1 MIRLIRFI
9 RKYKRN
15 RHQRI
20 LQFSI
25 FFFLW
30 AIAFSMFEYF
40 APLYLDSLH
49 LDFFTIGV
57 ILSGCSFISF
67 FIDPI
72 LGSLQRRFPSKML
85 LLAAIVLFF
94 ISIFIFIKSQSV
106 IALLFLATNI
116 YGIAF
121 DLFSITSYKKV
132 FDNSIEDDRSTN
144 ISFLEALYSLGLLI
158 GALVAGW
165 TVSVSLKNSPYL
177 VLAVLSVLFILIIS
191 AKVDGKKSLNRLP
204 IIRSYRD
211 IFAEL
216 GGIGKSGIF
225 LVFTLIF
232 IHLFD
237 GFFFVFEPIFAQK
250 FGGYFLNEFIIGGI
264 LLAIYTLPSIILEP
278 AFGRLE
284 DRLGRKRFV
293 IIGLAISAASIY
305 LLQSF
310 DHLIISAIA
319 IFFASLGLFAIAL
332 PAVEGMY
339 ESLTERKFG
348 RNSTG
353 YSVSIMELTL
363 STGFLLG
370 PLLGGIFLSSPD
382 GFDFAFKV
390 FSFATIFMILMAM
403 IFLDN
408 DLKKSGK

>member
-9 RKYKRN
+9 RGYRADK
-15 RHQRI
+15 HQRV
-20 LQFSI
+20 LQFSV

-30 AIAFSMFEYF
+30 AIAFSVFEYF
-40 APLYLDSLH
+40 APLYLESLE
-49 LDFFTIGV
+49 LDFFTIGL

-72 LGSLQRRFPSKML
+72 LGSLQRRFPAKVL
-85 LLAAIVLFF
+85 LIASIIMFF
-94 ISIFIFIKSQSV
+94 VSIFVFIKSQSIV
-106 IALLFLATNI
+106 ALLFLATNI

-132 FDNSIEDDRSTN
+132 FDNSVEKDMSTN
-144 ISFLEALYSLGLLI
+144 ISFLESLYSLGLLI

-165 TVSVSLKNSPYL
+165 VVSSSLKNAPYL
-177 VLAVLSVLFILIIS
+177 VLAVLAALFIVIIS
-191 AKVDGKKSLNRLP
+191 TRINGETTLQKMP
-204 IIRSYRD
+204 IAESYRQ
-211 IFAEL
+211 IFAEFRGM
-216 GGIGKSGIF
+216 GGGGIF
-225 LVFTLIF
+225 LVFMLIF

-250 FGGYFLNEFIIGGI
+250 FHGYFLNELIIGGI

-293 IIGLAISAASIY
+293 IMGLAISAASIY
-305 LLQSF
+305 ILQSF

-319 IFFASLGLFAIAL
+319 IFFASLGLFAVAL

-348 RNSTG
+348 KKSAG
-353 YSVSIMELTL
+353 YSVSIMEITL

-370 PLLGGIFLSSPD
+370 PLLGGIFLSMPE
-382 GFDFAFKV
+382 GFDFAFRI
-390 FSFATIFMILMAM
+390 FSFATVFMIVMAM
-403 IFLDN
+403 IFLKSDN
-408 DLKKSGK
+408 KAKQ